1 MHDADFIREEQ
12 AKLDTYETFE
22 EAFGHAYDTRVKEAQ
37 ERQRRLERLRKVAN
51 M

>member
-1 MHDADFIREEQ
+1 MRDTNFIRREQERLGIEE
-12 AKLDTYETFE
+12 TME
-22 EAFGHAYDTRVKEAQ
+22 EAIGPSYDSRVKETL